1 MTLTIHEGHNK
12 LYIIVA
18 TRNEAF
24 RDYPLASL
32 RGNGYYCTD
41 IQTRDVYRELRDI
54 AAWVNNELGDACC
67 FEID

>member
-12 LYIIVA
+12 LYLIVA
-18 TRNEAF
+18 TRNPAF
-24 RDYPLASL
+24 GNYPLASQ

-41 IQTRDVYRELRDI
+41 IQTHNVYHELRDI
-54 AAWVNNELGDACC
+54 ADWVNNELGDECI